1 MFSNSLKKYIR
12 MIIPNVLL
20 SLFATFATAKD
31 VARVLPVLPENVAW
45 QNAILES
52 KKTLGAFKKKLNT
65 INISD
70 DTVPMVKVP
79 LQGRNRI
86 ANVWLLVIDTNASG
100 FEGVIFEPLSEL
112 PDLNVGDKLSIDDE
126 RVIDW
131 SLNINGTMYGAYTMR
146 YQRNKLSDAEKIE
159 FDQYVGVK
167 QWAEL
172 KP

>member
-1 MFSNSLKKYIR
+1 MFSICLKKSIKV
-12 MIIPNVLL
+12 IIPLVLASLL
-20 SLFATFATAKD
+20 STFATASE
-31 VARVLPVLPENVAW
+31 VGRVLPVISDEIAW
-45 QNAILES
+45 QKAIVES
-52 KKTLGAFKKKLNT
+52 KKTLSTFKKKLNT

-79 LQGRNRI
+79 LQGPSETV
-86 ANVWLLVIDTNASG
+86 NVWLLVIDTNASG

-112 PDLNVGDKLSIDDE
+112 PDLNVGDKFSIDDN

-146 YQRNKLSDAEKIE
+146 YQRNKLSDAEKIK

-172 KP
+172 NP